1 MTIDL
6 DSLNEEQ
13 RRAIE
18 HEGDVLLVACPGSGK
33 TRTLIYKLA
42 AELEKIKTHREFVI
56 ALTYTHAAAEEI
68 RDRIEDMGIET
79 DQLWVGTI
87 HSFCLQWIIKPYSIY
102 HPELK
107 NGMTVIDTVDRENLL
122 DEIAKPLGLKN
133 GHYDCKY
140 YATDDDFIVD
150 HQLPEQ
156 KRTIVDQIVI
166 EYHRRLRSMGKID
179 FEMMLKY
186 SSDLI
191 RDHQPLAP
199 RLASMIRLIGI
210 DEYQDTR
217 DIQYRIVARILRSG
231 EGTSL
236 FLVGDPN
243 QSIFS
248 SLGGVAYSREELE
261 KLTDRPVAKFDLIKN
276 YRSSSQIVE
285 YFSEFAVEPIVIQAA
300 GELAN
305 WQGDLVHDSSIHR
318 NDLVVYISKI
328 INYNIRHLG
337 ISTSGICIV
346 APWWIHLSS
355 LTRSLVESLHEYDF
369 NGPGLSPF
377 GENRDNFWY
386 KVARLALTDPSPDLY
401 IRRRR
406 WAKEVLD
413 LLIESGE
420 ISQDT
425 EIRDVLKSV
434 NEITIDS
441 SLGDEYLYQFFS
453 LFLKKLDVN
462 LNPNGEIFQQGQSF
476 KLRMKRRLERICN
489 EEGVDLNQVEV
500 FRKVFRPS
508 SGITISTI
516 HGIKGKEFET
526 VIAFGLLEGI
536 VPHFTDPPHLQVDN
550 AKKMLFVTGS
560 RAKKNLYLL
569 SERGRGRVRYPKS
582 PTNVLAAV
590 DAAYTATSVEESI
603 PVV

>member
-1 MTIDL
+1 MTVDL
-6 DSLNEEQ
+6 DSLNDEQ

-18 HEGDVLLVACPGSGK
+18 YEGDVLLVACPGSGK
-33 TRTLIYKLA
+33 TRTLIYKIA
-42 AELEKIKTHREFVI
+42 AELEKIKTHREFVV
-56 ALTYTHAAAEEI
+56 ALTYTHVAAEEI
-68 RDRIEDMGIET
+68 RDRIENMGIVT

-107 NGMTVIDTVDRENLL
+107 NGMTVIDTVDREDLL
-122 DEIAKPLGLKN
+122 DEIGKPLGLKG
-133 GHYDCKY
+133 GHHDCKY
-140 YATDDDFIVD
+140 YAAKDGFIVD
-150 HQLPEQ
+150 HHLPEQ
-156 KRTIVDQIVI
+156 KRRIVEQVVI

-186 SSDLI
+186 AYDLI

-231 EGTSL
+231 EGPSL
-236 FLVGDPN
+236 FSVGDPN
-243 QSIFS
+243 QSIFG
-248 SLGGVAYSREELE
+248 SLGGVAYSHQELK
-261 KLTDRPVAKFDLIKN
+261 KLTGRPVVKFDLIKN
-276 YRSSSQIVE
+276 YRSSSQVVQ
-285 YFSEFAVEPIVIQAA
+285 YFSKFAVEPMEIQAA
-300 GELAN
+300 GELIH
-305 WQGDLVHDSSIHR
+305 WQGDLVYESSIHR
-318 NDLVVYISKI
+318 SDLVAYISKI
-328 INYNIRHLG
+328 INYNIQQLG
-337 ISTSGICIV
+337 ISSSEICIV

-355 LTRSLVESLHEYDF
+355 LTRSLVESLQEYEF

-386 KVARLALTDPSPDLY
+386 KVARLALTEPSPDLY
-401 IRRRR
+401 TRRRR

-420 ISQDT
+420 INQAT

-434 NEITIDS
+434 NEITVDS
-441 SLGDEYLYQFFS
+441 ELGDEYLYQFFS
-453 LFLKKLDVN
+453 LLLKKLDVS

-476 KLRMKRRLERICN
+476 KSRMTRRLERIRN
-489 EEGVDLNQVEV
+489 EERVDLNQVEV
-500 FRKVFRPS
+500 FRKVFRPR

-516 HGIKGKEFET
+516 HGVKGKEFET

-536 VPHFTDPPHLQVDN
+536 VPHFTDPPQLKADN
-550 AKKMLFVTGS
+550 AKKMLFVIGS
-560 RAKKNLYLL
+560 RAKKNIYLI
-569 SERGRGRVRYPKS
+569 SERGRGSARYPKF
-582 PTNVLAAV
+582 PTNVLTAV
-590 DAAYTATSVEESI
+590 DVPYTETSV
-603 PVV
+603 